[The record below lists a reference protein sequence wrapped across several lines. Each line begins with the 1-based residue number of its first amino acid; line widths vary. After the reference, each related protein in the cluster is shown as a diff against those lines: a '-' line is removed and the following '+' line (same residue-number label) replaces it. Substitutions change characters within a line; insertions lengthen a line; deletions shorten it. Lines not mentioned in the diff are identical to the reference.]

1 MDKAGKSYWDEVWAH
16 GPLPEPVNPR
26 LQGLADYAERVHHRY
41 FVEALCGTETQG
53 CRLLEIGCARSRWL
67 SYFAKEF
74 GFAVTGLDYSELG
87 CAQAREVLERAGVE
101 GEVVHADAFDP
112 PGNMLQ
118 SFDVVF
124 SMGVVEH
131 FQDTRACLASFGRFM
146 KSNALMITTI
156 PNIPGSVGW
165 LTRIL
170 CRSIYD
176 VHVPLDREALF
187 RAHLQAGLI
196 VDSCTYLMGAS
207 WSVVN
212 YSCIRSSMLRWLVG
226 HSLHN
231 VSKPFWVLDEIGLG
245 IKPNKITSPSIAC
258 RARKPGLN

>member
-1 MDKAGKSYWDEVWAH
+1 VDKAGKSYWDEVWAP

-26 LQGLADYAERVHHRY
+26 LQGLASHTERVYHRY
-41 FVEALCGTETQG
+41 FVQAFCGMETQDR
-53 CRLLEIGCARSRWL
+53 RLLEIGCARSRL
-67 SYFAKEF
+67 LPYFAKEF

-87 CAQAREVLERAGVE
+87 CAQAREILERADVS
-101 GEVVHADAFDP
+101 GEIVHADAFDP

-131 FQDTRACLASFGRFM
+131 FQDTGACLASFGRFM
-146 KSNALMITTI
+146 KPGGMIITTI
-156 PNIPGSVGW
+156 PNIAGSVGW
-165 LTRIL
+165 LTRIM

-176 VHVPLDREALF
+176 VHVPLDRKALF
-187 RAHLQAGLI
+187 RGHLQAGLL
-196 VDSCTYLMGAS
+196 VDCCTYLMGAS

-212 YSCIRSSMLRWLVG
+212 CSCIKSNMLHWLVS
-226 HSLHN
+226 HALHN
-231 VSKPFWVLDEIGLG
+231 ASKPFWVLDEIGLG
-245 IKPNKITSPSIAC
+245 IKPNKITSPYIAC